1 MGYRFL
7 NIKNAPYNEKYPSTK
22 GTIMATQISL
32 PVAVAGAIAVS
43 AFSVNYGKK
52 IQKKFYKNL
61 FKLSFTSKNE
71 MARKLANRIIFEDL
85 RVKFDPIPEDD

>member
-1 MGYRFL
+1 
-7 NIKNAPYNEKYPSTK
+7 
-22 GTIMATQISL
+22 MATQISL

-52 IQKKFYKNL
+52 IQKRIYKNL
-61 FKLSFTSKNE
+61 FKLSFTAKDE
-71 MARKLANRIIFEDL
+71 RTRKLANRIIFEDL

>member
-1 MGYRFL
+1 
-7 NIKNAPYNEKYPSTK
+7 
-22 GTIMATQISL
+22 MATQISL

-43 AFSVNYGKK
+43 AFSINYGKK

-85 RVKFDPIPEDD
+85 RVKFDPIPEED